1 MRWAGLAIGG
11 WLGAL
16 VGGPLGALLGAAL
29 GYNVEKQLK
38 GGVRS
43 EKGMKISTDGGEM
56 VFLASAAAMLA
67 KLAKADG
74 RVTKSEISAVE
85 SAFERLGF
93 SQDARAYA
101 VNVFRRAKDDAH
113 TIDEYA
119 YEFARAVTSVEVREL
134 FYGLLWDLA
143 CADGDFS
150 AAEDALLQRLPL
162 SLGIRPGWYRVYA
175 NEHLDQRG
183 GVSSGAGRDPL
194 AEAYELIGVLPT
206 ASDEDVRQAYRAK
219 AKKFHPD
226 ALRAQG
232 LPEKVI
238 EQSAATMAKVNA
250 AWAEIRKARGL

>member
-16 VGGPLGALLGAAL
+16 VGGPLGAVLGAAL
-29 GYNVEKQLK
+29 GYNVEKKMK
-38 GGVRS
+38 GGAPAGGKAR
-43 EKGMKISTDGGEM
+43 ISTDGGEM

-74 RVTKSEISAVE
+74 HVSQSEIASVE
-85 SAFERLGF
+85 RAFASLGF

-119 YEFARAVTSVEVREL
+119 REFARAVQSVEVREL

-143 CADGDFS
+143 CADGEFS
-150 AAEDALLQRLPL
+150 AAEDAILQRLPL
-162 SLGIRPGWYRVYA
+162 ALGIRPGWYRVHA
-175 NEHLDQRG
+175 SEHLNRRG
-183 GVSSGAGRDPL
+183 RASAEPPRDPL
-194 AEAYELIGVLPT
+194 AEAYGLIGVDPS
-206 ASDEDVRQAYRAK
+206 AGDEEVRQAYRAK
-219 AKKFHPD
+219 AKRFHPD

-238 EQSAATMAKVNA
+238 EQSAVTMARINA
-250 AWAEIRKARGL
+250 AWAEIRKARGI